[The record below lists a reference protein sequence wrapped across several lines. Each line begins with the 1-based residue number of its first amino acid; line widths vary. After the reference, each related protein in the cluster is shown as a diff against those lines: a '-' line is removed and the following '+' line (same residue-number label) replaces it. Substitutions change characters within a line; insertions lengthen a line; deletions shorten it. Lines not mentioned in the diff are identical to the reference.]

1 MFQLKGLKPKNK
13 GQTNFYQCC
22 DLTKK
27 VYLMLIERT
36 QQQGSLNGKH
46 TIVISLYSSYS
57 LHTCLLK
64 SALNPALPAFSLN
77 VQVPITFW
85 WQIFGFWLI
94 QSMKKAFQLF
104 WSQIVRTN
112 HTHYCQNKLITT
124 RYRPPISGPHNLA
137 HFFIPSTL

>member
-1 MFQLKGLKPKNK
+1 MPSKIVQLKSLKPKNK
-13 GQTNFYQCC
+13 GQTNFYECC

-77 VQVPITFW
+77 V
-85 WQIFGFWLI
+85 
-94 QSMKKAFQLF
+94 
-104 WSQIVRTN
+104 
-112 HTHYCQNKLITT
+112 
-124 RYRPPISGPHNLA
+124 
-137 HFFIPSTL
+137 